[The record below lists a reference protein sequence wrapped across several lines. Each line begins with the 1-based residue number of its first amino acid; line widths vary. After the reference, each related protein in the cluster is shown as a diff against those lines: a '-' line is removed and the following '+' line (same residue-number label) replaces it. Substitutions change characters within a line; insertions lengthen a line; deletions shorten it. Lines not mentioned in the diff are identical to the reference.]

1 MNLTIQIVMSFAP
14 LFARKKKDNFISVE
28 KINTG
33 CNKLTPGAG
42 GMDSDISLLNI
53 YKIRNV
59 SSIIK
64 GTQYIK

>member
-14 LFARKKKDNFISVE
+14 LFARKNDNVISVE
-28 KINTG
+28 KSIQVK
-33 CNKLTPGAG
+33 NKLTSRW

-59 SSIIK
+59 SSIKK
-64 GTQYIK
+64 GTQCIK